1 MLSCLRKCHLIPGAL
16 FFSAAALAG
25 CSADVSRF
33 DLGFS
38 DGARGSS
45 QGSSYGSTGRTASS
59 EFGSS
64 GYDRS
69 SYRTSEV
76 SRSELPPT
84 PQQGMTTA
92 AIAPQQSGSY
102 GNSYSPSGQPSYGG
116 SSNYGS
122 SSAGYGSQPSTYGAQ
137 QRTPQYGGSQY
148 AATTPPSYGGSSDSG
163 YSAAPAQSHGH
174 VAPIASRGDVGAA
187 GGGETISVRPGDTLY
202 SLSRQHGVTV
212 NEIKAANGMTS
223 DSLQPG
229 QSLRMPGS
237 SKGRYATETARPP
250 RENYETIA
258 VRPVQQA
265 GAADAPSD
273 WTQSYTVRPGDSMYA
288 IAREHGVKLSDLERN
303 NGITDSRKVKPGTTL
318 KVPGSA
324 RGQTVADASAP
335 GEAYSAPS
343 SPSHHNDTAPA
354 AAENTAR
361 PDHTSAPERGVV
373 RLGEQA
379 PVEPPS
385 AVAQA
390 PAAPAAPST
399 PQTPTMLN
407 GTGLAGPGAPSQ
419 QQPPPQRVAAID
431 TGTATDAVSPS
442 SPQNSTSV
450 AGFSKLRWPVSGRVV
465 TGFGPRPDGTHNDG
479 VNLAVPM
486 GTDVHAAESGVVAY
500 AGDELKGYGNLV
512 LVRHD
517 NGWVTAYAHADE
529 ILVKRGDQIK
539 RGQVIAKAGRSGD
552 VDQPQVHFELRQ
564 GQKPV
569 DPTPFMDRL

>member
-1 MLSCLRKCHLIPGAL
+1 MLSCVRKCHLIPGAL
-16 FFSAAALAG
+16 LFSAAALAG

-45 QGSSYGSTGRTASS
+45 QGSSYGTTSRSASS

-64 GYDRS
+64 GYDRPG
-69 SYRTSEV
+69 YRTSEV

-102 GNSYSPSGQPSYGG
+102 GGSYSPSDQQRYGGG

-122 SSAGYGSQPSTYGAQ
+122 SPAGYGSQPSTYGSQQ
-137 QRTPQYGGSQY
+137 QRAPQYGGSQY
-148 AATTPPSYGGSSDSG
+148 AATTPPAYSGSSGSG
-163 YSAAPAQSHGH
+163 YPAAPAQSQGH
-174 VAPIASRGDVGAA
+174 VAQIASRGDVGAA
-187 GGGETISVRPGDTLY
+187 VGGETISVRPGDTLY

-212 NEIKAANGMTS
+212 NEIKTANGMTS

-237 SKGRYATETARPP
+237 AKGRYATETARPP

-265 GAADAPSD
+265 AASDAPSD

-324 RGQTVADASAP
+324 GAETVADASAP

-343 SPSHHNDTAPA
+343 HHSDTAPA
-354 AAENTAR
+354 VAENAAQ
-361 PDHTSAPERGVV
+361 PEHPSATERGLV

-379 PVEPPS
+379 PAEQPQTS
-385 AVAQA
+385 VAQA
-390 PAAPAAPST
+390 PAAPST
-399 PQTPTMLN
+399 PKTPTMLN
-407 GTGLAGPGAPSQ
+407 GTGLAGPGAPTQ

-569 DPTPFMDRL
+569 DPTPFMERL

>member
-1 MLSCLRKCHLIPGAL
+1 MLSCVRKCHIIPGAL
-16 FFSAAALAG
+16 FVSAAALAG

-45 QGSSYGSTGRTASS
+45 QGSSYGTTSRSASS

-64 GYDRS
+64 GYDRP

-102 GNSYSPSGQPSYGG
+102 GGDSYRPSGQQSYGG

-137 QRTPQYGGSQY
+137 QQREPQYGGSQY
-148 AATTPPSYGGSSDSG
+148 AATTPPSYGGGSSGSG
-163 YSAAPAQSHGH
+163 YSAAPAQPRGH
-174 VAPIASRGDVGAA
+174 VAPIASRGDAGAA

-202 SLSRQHGVTV
+202 SLSRQHGVSV
-212 NEIKAANGMTS
+212 NEIKTANGMTS

-237 SKGRYATETARPP
+237 SKGRYASETARPP

-265 GAADAPSD
+265 AAAEAPSD
-273 WTQSYTVRPGDSMYA
+273 WNRSYTVRPGDSMYA
-288 IAREHGVKLSDLERN
+288 IAREHGVKLSELERN

-318 KVPGSA
+318 KVPGSDEA
-324 RGQTVADASAP
+324 QTVADASAP

-343 SPSHHNDTAPA
+343 PHTDTAPVV
-354 AAENTAR
+354 AENTAR
-361 PDHTSAPERGVV
+361 PEHHSAPERGVV

-379 PVEPPS
+379 PAEAS
-385 AVAQA
+385 SSVAHA
-390 PAAPAAPST
+390 PTTPAAPST

-419 QQPPPQRVAAID
+419 PQQPQRVAAID
-431 TGTATDAVSPS
+431 TGTATDAVAPS
-442 SPQNSTSV
+442 APQNSTSV

>member
-1 MLSCLRKCHLIPGAL
+1 MLSSVRKCHLIPGAL
-16 FFSAAALAG
+16 FFSVAALAG

-45 QGSSYGSTGRTASS
+45 QGSSYGATGRTASS
-59 EFGSS
+59 DFGSS
-64 GYDRS
+64 GYDRP

-92 AIAPQQSGSY
+92 AISSQQSGSY
-102 GNSYSPSGQPSYGG
+102 GNSYSPSGQQSYGG
-116 SSNYGS
+116 SSGYGS

-137 QRTPQYGGSQY
+137 QRAPQYGGSQY
-148 AATTPPSYGGSSDSG
+148 AATTPPSYGGSSSGSG

-174 VAPIASRGDVGAA
+174 VAPIASRGDGD
-187 GGGETISVRPGDTLY
+187 GGGESISVRPGDTLY

-237 SKGRYATETARPP
+237 SKGRYATDTSRPP

-265 GAADAPSD
+265 AAADAPSD
-273 WTQSYTVRPGDSMYA
+273 WSQSYTVRQGDSMYG
-288 IAREHGVKLSDLERN
+288 IAREHGVKLSDLERY

-318 KVPGSA
+318 KVPGSGEA
-324 RGQTVADASAP
+324 QTVADASAP
-335 GEAYSAPS
+335 GEAYGA
-343 SPSHHNDTAPA
+343 PSHHSDTAPTV
-354 AAENTAR
+354 AENTSR
-361 PDHTSAPERGVV
+361 PEQPSAPERGVV
-373 RLGEQA
+373 RLGERA
-379 PVEPPS
+379 PAEPPS
-385 AVAQA
+385 SVAQA
-390 PAAPAAPST
+390 PAGPST

-407 GTGLAGPGAPSQ
+407 GTGLAGPGAPPQ
-419 QQPPPQRVAAID
+419 QSPPQRVAAID

-465 TGFGPRPDGTHNDG
+465 TGFGARPDGTHNDG

-569 DPTPFMDRL
+569 DPTPFMERL